1 MGNEEK
7 APRKRMFSEEQKA
20 ELFNGREPAVGVPLG
35 DTSLVGTPLVGT
47 PLVSNPPLA
56 KADSPKIEEEILI
69 RVQFKANLETQYLL
83 NCICKKKKMSR
94 DRFIAEMIQQEAK
107 KENIVISIHL

>member
-7 APRKRMFSEEQKA
+7 VPRKRIFSEEQKA

-35 DTSLVGTPLVGT
+35 GTPLVGNQT
-47 PLVSNPPLA
+47 LA

-69 RVQFKANLETQYLL
+69 RVQFKANLKTQYLL
-83 NCICKKKKMSR
+83 NYICKKKKMSR
-94 DRFIAEMIQQEAK
+94 DRFMAEMIQQEAK
-107 KENIVISIHL
+107 KKT